1 MTTIALG
8 PLTTAT
14 SLVRRADAR
23 QPATRLRLTARGRAV
38 LTAVAAVPAVL
49 IILGAIWG
57 GGAALASLDPAAP
70 PGTFETVTV
79 SSGDSLWSIAEEIAP
94 DADPRDVVSDIARLN
109 GLTGSVVSAG
119 QRLAIPAVYSQ

>member
-14 SLVRRADAR
+14 SPVRRADAR

-49 IILGAIWG
+49 VILGAIWG

-70 PGTFETVTV
+70 AGTFETVTV